1 MNKIY
6 LYKHNFEE
14 DGDEDDEDRMYD
26 KSNCKIK
33 IRCQKLFTED
43 EQEEMPQEVKDNW
56 AGIVSEENKE
66 LYSE

>member
-6 LYKHNFEE
+6 MYKHNFEE

-33 IRCQKLFTED
+33 IRCQKLFT
-43 EQEEMPQEVKDNW
+43 
-56 AGIVSEENKE
+56 
-66 LYSE
+66 